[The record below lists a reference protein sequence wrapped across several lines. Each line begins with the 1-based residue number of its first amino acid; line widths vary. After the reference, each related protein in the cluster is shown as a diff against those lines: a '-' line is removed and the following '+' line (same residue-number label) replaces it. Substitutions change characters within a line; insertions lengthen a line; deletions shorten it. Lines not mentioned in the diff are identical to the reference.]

1 MASGGEEKKETKD
14 LYAVL
19 GLNKECTASE
29 LKDAYKRLAL
39 RWHPDRCSA
48 SGSSRSVEESKKKF
62 QAIQQA
68 YSVLS
73 DADQRLL
80 YDVGVYND
88 DDDDENL
95 GMGEFLSEMAV
106 MMSQTQSGENGE
118 ETLEELQDLFHEM
131 FQADIE
137 AFASDSHAMAP
148 NGCSTTSSSSYIS
161 CRASS
166 GSSNKRSA
174 SEITKIKAEG
184 SAGFDAHFENFC
196 FGMEQQEDLRIGKG
210 VAGRIAA
217 ATSGSRGR
225 QGKKRKISSSDISS
239 KDFYAV
245 SAE

>member
-1 MASGGEEKKETKD
+1 MASGGAEEKKTKD

-29 LKDAYKRLAL
+29 LRDAYKKLAL

-73 DADQRLL
+73 DGNKRFL

-118 ETLEELQDLFHEM
+118 ETLEELQELFDEM

-137 AFASDSHAMAP
+137 AFASDSPALAP
-148 NGCSTTSSSSYIS
+148 NGCSASSSSSPYIS

-174 SEITKIKAEG
+174 SEIGRVKAEG
-184 SAGFDAHFENFC
+184 SAGFDAHFQSFC
-196 FGMEQQEDLRIGKG
+196 FGVSSLARMLSRRSPCKSLSVSLEHDWIAMER
-210 VAGRIAA
+210 
-217 ATSGSRGR
+217 
-225 QGKKRKISSSDISS
+225 
-239 KDFYAV
+239 
-245 SAE
+245 